1 MDVVVLNPQSIS
13 EKFTFNINSV
23 NLTTLT
29 ITLPVMP
36 PKSKSPEDREK
47 LRTSILDAARSLFIE
62 RGIEAVSMREIAKK
76 INYSATTL
84 YHHFADKEALL
95 QAVCDEDFLALACGM
110 REIMQIPDLIT
121 RIQALCKGYALFAL
135 QHPNHYRLMF
145 MTPRAPCNL
154 EITQI
159 QQGDTEQDAYAQLK
173 LVVQEAFD
181 AGLFKFELT
190 DFELIAQTLWAGTHG
205 VCSLEIA
212 LGHETWIHWT
222 NVEARLSL
230 MQSAILWGLLRQPE
244 SLGFETAT
252 N

>member
-1 MDVVVLNPQSIS
+1 
-13 EKFTFNINSV
+13 
-23 NLTTLT
+23 
-29 ITLPVMP
+29 MP
-36 PKSKSPEDREK
+36 PKTKSPEDREK
-47 LRTSILDAARSLFIE
+47 LRTRILDAARYLFVE
-62 RGIEAVSMREIAKK
+62 RGIEAVSMREIAKQ

-95 QAVCDEDFLALACGM
+95 QAVCDEDFLALASGM
-110 REIMQIPDLIT
+110 NDIMQIPDLIM

-154 EITQI
+154 DITQI
-159 QQGDTEQDAYAQLK
+159 QQGNTEQDAYAQLK

-181 AGLFKFELT
+181 AALFRLDLT
-190 DFELIAQTLWAGTHG
+190 DSELIAQTLWAGIHG

-212 LGHETWIHWT
+212 LGHEPWINWT
-222 NVEARLSL
+222 NIEARINLIQNAML
-230 MQSAILWGLLRQPE
+230 RGLLHQPE
-244 SLGFETAT
+244 SHSYQTVT